1 MNSSHAI
8 GPPMALACP
17 QDDWRPNGHPY
28 CKLASGKVM
37 SWILYLHFKDVCKHD
52 FRVIAIDVKT

>member
-1 MNSSHAI
+1 
-8 GPPMALACP
+8 MALACP